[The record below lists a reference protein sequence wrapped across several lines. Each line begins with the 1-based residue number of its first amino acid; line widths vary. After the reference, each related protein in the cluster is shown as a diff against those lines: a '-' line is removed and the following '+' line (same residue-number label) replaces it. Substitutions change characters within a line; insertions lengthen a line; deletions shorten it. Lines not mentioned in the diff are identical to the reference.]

1 MTSTF
6 GESSSGSGTCPR
18 SLPPSLLLLLLLPEP
33 SSPDSPELSPED
45 DFSGDA
51 AACSRSSFSL
61 SCETKRKV
69 KKS

>member
-51 AACSRSSFSL
+51 AARSSSSFSL
-61 SCETKRKV
+61 SCETKRRV

>member
-1 MTSTF
+1 
-6 GESSSGSGTCPR
+6 
-18 SLPPSLLLLLLLPEP
+18 LPPSLPLLLLLLLPEP

-51 AACSRSSFSL
+51 AARSSSSFSL
-61 SCETKRKV
+61 SRETKRRV